1 MELTELEREELIKK
15 IAGRVVSLRL
25 TPVAIVLLES
35 SKPLSFAFNQL
46 LVFFQPI
53 VTSVINPLPY
63 EKLVLLF
70 EDRNNIELLIK
81 EIEKREDEYD
91 RERKN
96 KKNISN

>member
-1 MELTELEREELIKK
+1 MELTNLEKEDLIKK
-15 IAGRVVSLRL
+15 IAERVVSLRL

-53 VTSVINPLPY
+53 VTSVINPVPY

>member
-1 MELTELEREELIKK
+1 MGLTDLEKEELIRK
-15 IAGRVVSLRL
+15 IAERVVSLRL

-35 SKPLSFAFNQL
+35 TKPLSFAFNQL
-46 LVFFQPI
+46 LVFFHPI
-53 VTSVINPLPY
+53 VTSIFNPVPY
-63 EKLVLLF
+63 EKLILFF

>member
-15 IAGRVVSLRL
+15 IADKVVSLRL

-53 VTSVINPLPY
+53 VTSIFSPVSY
-63 EKLVLLF
+63 EKLILFF

-91 RERKN
+91 RERKD

>member
-1 MELTELEREELIKK
+1 MGLTELEREELIKK
-15 IAGRVVSLRL
+15 IAEKVVSLRL

-35 SKPLSFAFNQL
+35 TKPLSFAFNQL

-53 VTSVINPLPY
+53 VTSIINPLPY

-70 EDRNNIELLIK
+70 EERDNIELLIK
-81 EIEKREDEYD
+81 EIEKREEEYE
-91 RERKN
+91 RERRN

>member
-15 IAGRVVSLRL
+15 IAERVVSLRL
-25 TPVAIVLLES
+25 TPLAIVLLES

-53 VTSVINPLPY
+53 VTSVINPVPY

-70 EDRNNIELLIK
+70 EDRNNLELLIK